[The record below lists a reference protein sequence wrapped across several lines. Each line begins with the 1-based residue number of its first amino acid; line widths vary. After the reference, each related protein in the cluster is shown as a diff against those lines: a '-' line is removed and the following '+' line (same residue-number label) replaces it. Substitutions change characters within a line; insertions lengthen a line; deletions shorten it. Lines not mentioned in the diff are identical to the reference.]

1 MGLLKSGKF
10 FVNPQWIVPE
20 GCALMRG
27 VYRLYQSHRSQDLGS
42 TLLVSADVSVMQRR
56 ERWIPIPNF
65 FIVTE
70 SIFRTMRRHL
80 YFPPLLFSLPPV
92 SQRHFHQISNQS
104 ERFAKPRAPGSI
116 PRYLRG
122 RNAPFTNRK
131 VLRNRS
137 RSGFAATGLFR
148 TFAQL

>member
-1 MGLLKSGKF
+1 MDRTRRVRADVRGLPGF
-10 FVNPQWIVPE
+10 TRAT
-20 GCALMRG
+20 GA
-27 VYRLYQSHRSQDLGS
+27 QDLGS
-42 TLLVSADVSVMQRR
+42 TLLVSADVPVMQRR

-104 ERFAKPRAPGSI
+104 ERFAKPRAPGIYPALPSGSQR
-116 PRYLRG
+116 PLYQPEG
-122 RNAPFTNRK
+122 FTEPLAIR
-131 VLRNRS
+131 V
-137 RSGFAATGLFR
+137 AATGLFR